1 MPKAQRH
8 FCYDI
13 TFLSRFDGVLFICIF
28 DLLRLG
34 FYPKVRVKMASSR
47 NIHTS
52 AESAEIEDYVS
63 RLSPEEKMLIILKS
77 QLYAGQWQP
86 MIDDLNNRLEGKP
99 YVFKLATRIK
109 DDIQRVHE
117 LKIFEDSS
125 SVDLCDYVT
134 LK

>member
-1 MPKAQRH
+1 
-8 FCYDI
+8 
-13 TFLSRFDGVLFICIF
+13 
-28 DLLRLG
+28 
-34 FYPKVRVKMASSR
+34 MASSR